1 MNRLRFLSPSL
12 GDATHPI
19 AARFRKNL
27 TSTGVIL
34 AVILAVAL
42 ALRLNGLNWDDGFG
56 FHPDERDIYMR
67 SDCMYQALANL
78 PGYENC
84 GYVQAQPET
93 TPGLPSLE
101 VFLDPDRSPLNPH
114 WFPLGSILLYVL
126 VYFRSIFELFT
137 DFSSMDMRYAGR
149 SISALADL
157 GSVFMVF
164 LLGRRTYGA
173 RVGLLAA
180 GLTALAVIHIQ
191 NSHFYRPET
200 FSALFTLASF
210 WAIFRMLERKRL
222 ADSLL
227 LGVFAGLAVA
237 PKISGIVVLCP
248 VGLAY
253 AYRLWDAVRSTRDPT
268 SDPNRGEENGAW
280 LRIVAHGAAA
290 LAGGLVVFAL
300 TSPYALL
307 DFATFKGDIQA
318 QGHMVRN
325 AGVWPFTIQ
334 YVGTAPYLYHIQQ
347 TAVWGL
353 GLPLGIVAWLAVP
366 LTAATLFW
374 TTGRFRADTIILVFV
389 LVTLVVQE
397 SFEVRFQRYLFTLM
411 PLMILLGSRMLWW
424 PVERFGGQ
432 PAASS
437 GRRQRRLPRTN
448 RIAALWRRRGETR
461 SKALKWAA
469 VGTVV
474 FVVASTAFYALAFQ
488 RVYERQHPA
497 VTASEWINGNIAPG
511 TAIVSDNHW
520 DEFVPNL
527 YAFDVWQYPVY
538 ERDSQSKLEA
548 LAGRLAVSEYLV
560 FYSNRPY
567 SSVSRDP
574 DRFPNSARYY
584 QLLFAGELGYN
595 LEQAFHSYP
604 GLWGVEF
611 RDDPVGAA
619 GLPQPRSL
627 NLASPGALS
636 FNLGYADDNVVGY
649 DHPLVLL
656 FRNIEGRS
664 FDELADLLA
673 ARQAPAEAHREGQ
686 LPPGGLM
693 LSAADLSTQ
702 RSGGTWSE
710 LIQRDSWTNRLPVLV
725 WLLVV
730 ELVFLAALPLSI
742 VVFRPLPDRGV
753 ILARVLGLLLVCYV
767 AWMAVSLGWVEFSKT
782 AIVWGFLALCAGSG
796 LALAA
801 LGREVLGFL
810 RERWRFLLGA
820 EMLFL
825 LAFLA
830 FVLIRAANPDLWHP
844 WRGGEKPME
853 LAYFSAVIRSSAMP
867 PFDPWFSG
875 GYLNYYYWGYF
886 MPAALVRITGILP
899 TTAFNL
905 AVPLFFAL
913 TVTGAFSLVYNA
925 AQGVRSS
932 RRGGRGPSPE
942 RRGWP
947 RWTGFR
953 SPVAAGLL
961 GAAFVCV
968 IGNLDGAVQ
977 VVQGLWRKVFETGGY
992 PAFDFWRSSRVI
1004 PAQENFDPSP
1014 LAFWVPDKTPGV
1026 AEITPHI
1033 TEFPFFTFLFADLHA
1048 HMMAIPYYLLVL
1060 ALGMN
1065 LVVGLRRQGLR
1076 WISLAAAALALA
1088 LGSLWVINSW
1098 DYPTFGLLALSLV
1111 VLGVY
1116 FRPGPAQHR
1125 ARLGTALLLVVGVGS
1140 IVAFLPFHQAYE
1152 TFNSG
1157 LEPTKWDSPLTRY
1170 LWVYGLFLFI
1180 AGTFALLQIR
1190 GGLARV
1196 YSSIRG
1202 GRKPNLSN
1210 PYLSNPNGRFIGL
1223 AAGCALAVLMAAAG
1237 FWTAAVLLACLMG
1250 VGWVG
1255 WTLISSDRED
1265 RAFTLMPLI
1274 WLAMGLG
1281 ISIGVDFV
1289 RVTGDIGRMNTLFK
1303 YYLEVW
1309 VLFGLATAYFLW
1321 FVVDSGTLRRFAP
1334 PVRWVWAAALVVLL
1348 GSSLIYT
1355 VLGTRARL
1363 ADRFEPAPLTLDGTA
1378 YMKTA
1383 THSEMQQPFQLEPD
1397 LRAIEWLQD
1406 NVEGSPVVLEAH
1418 GDQYRWNGRISIYT
1432 GLPTVLGWPWHQI
1445 QQRTGYDGQVTDR
1458 ARDVATVYNTNDPQ
1472 LASELL
1478 KRYRVEY
1485 VVIGELERI
1494 YYEAPG
1500 LAKFLTMEQS
1510 GQLRLVYESDGVQV
1524 FRVVPS

>member
-1 MNRLRFLSPSL
+1 MNRLRFQLPSF
-12 GDATHPI
+12 DDPTHSF
-19 AARFRKNL
+19 AARVRKNL
-27 TSTGVIL
+27 TSTAVVL
-34 AVILAVAL
+34 AVILALAL

-67 SDCMYQALANL
+67 SDCMYQALANH
-78 PGYENC
+78 PGFENC
-84 GYVQAQPET
+84 GYLQAQPET

-101 VFLDPDRSPLNPH
+101 VFLNPERSPLNPH
-114 WFPLGSILLYVL
+114 WFPLGSVLLYVL
-126 VYFRSIFELFT
+126 VYFRSTFELFN

-149 SISALADL
+149 AISALADV
-157 GSVFMVF
+157 GSVLMVF
-164 LLGRRTYGA
+164 LLGRRIYG
-173 RVGLLAA
+173 VKIGLLAA

-210 WAIFRMLERKRL
+210 WAIFRMMERKRL

-227 LGVFAGLAVA
+227 LGVFAGLAIA
-237 PKISGIVVLCP
+237 PKISGIMVLCP

-253 AYRLWDAVRSTRDPT
+253 GYRLWDAVRSNRDQD
-268 SDPNRGEENGAW
+268 SEAW

-307 DFATFKGDIQA
+307 DFAAFKDDLTA

-374 TTGRFRADTIILVFV
+374 TTGRFRADSIILVFV

-432 PAASS
+432 PVADS
-437 GRRQRRLPRTN
+437 GRRQRRMPRTN
-448 RIAALWRRRGETR
+448 WVMVLWRRRRET
-461 SKALKWAA
+461 LKWAA
-469 VGTVV
+469 VGAVV
-474 FVVASTAFYALAFQ
+474 FVVAATAFYALAFQ

-497 VTASEWINGNIAPG
+497 VTASQWINGNIAPG
-511 TAIVSDNHW
+511 TAIISDNHW

-538 ERDSQSKLEA
+538 ETDTQVKMET
-548 LAGRLAVSEYLV
+548 LAGRLADSEYLV

-567 SSVSRDP
+567 SSVTRDP
-574 DRFPNSARYY
+574 NRFPNSVRYY
-584 QLLFAGELGYN
+584 QLLFAGDLGYN
-595 LEQAFHSYP
+595 LEQSFHSYP

-611 RDDPVGAA
+611 RDDPIGAA
-619 GLPQPRSL
+619 GLPQPKSV
-627 NLASPGALS
+627 NSAAPGALS

-656 FRNIEGRS
+656 FRNVERRP
-664 FDELADLLA
+664 FEELVDLLA
-673 ARQAPAEAHREGQ
+673 GGPSPDGAQWERKAG
-686 LPPGGLM
+686 PGGLM
-693 LSAADLSTQ
+693 ISEADLLTQ
-702 RSGGTWSE
+702 RNGGTWSE
-710 LIQRDSWTNRLPVLV
+710 LISRDSWTNRLPVLA
-725 WLLVV
+725 WLLAV

-742 VVFRPLPDRGV
+742 FVFRPLPDRGI
-753 ILARVLGLLLVCYV
+753 ILARILGLLLVSYI

-782 AIVWGFLALCAGSG
+782 AIVWGFLALCAASG
-796 LALAA
+796 LALAV
-801 LGREVLGFL
+801 LRREILGFL

-830 FVLIRAANPDLWHP
+830 FVLVRAANPDLWHP

-853 LAYFSAVIRSSAMP
+853 LAYFSAVIKSSAMP

-925 AQGVRSS
+925 AQGVRAS
-932 RRGGRGPSPE
+932 RRGGRRPSPG
-942 RRGWP
+942 RRGEPW
-947 RWTGFR
+947 WSGFR

-961 GAAFVCV
+961 GAAFVGV

-977 VVQGLWRKVFETGGY
+977 VVRGIWHKLFETGGY

-1014 LAFWVPDKTPGV
+1014 LAFWVPDKVAGV
-1026 AEITPHI
+1026 AETTPHI

-1065 LVVGLRRQGLR
+1065 LAVGLRRQGLR

-1098 DYPTFGLLALSLV
+1098 DYPTFGLLALGLV
-1111 VLGVY
+1111 VIGVHL
-1116 FRPGPAQHR
+1116 RPGPDQHR
-1125 ARLGTALLLVVGVGS
+1125 ARLAASLLLLVGVGS

-1157 LEPTKWDSPLTRY
+1157 LEPTKWHTPLTRY
-1170 LWVYGLFLFI
+1170 LWIHGLFLFI
-1180 AGTFALLQIR
+1180 AGTFVLCQIR
-1190 GGLARV
+1190 GGVARL

-1202 GRKPNLSN
+1202 GRIPRLSN
-1210 PYLSNPNGRFIGL
+1210 PSERLIVL
-1223 AAGCALAVLMAAAG
+1223 AAGFGLAVLMAAAG
-1237 FWTAAVLLACLMG
+1237 FWTPAVLLACLLG

-1255 WTLISSDRED
+1255 WTLISTNRED

-1309 VLFGLATAYFLW
+1309 VLFGLAGAYFLW
-1321 FVVDSGTLRRFAP
+1321 LVIDSGALRRLAP
-1334 PVRWVWAAALVVLL
+1334 PVRWVWTAALVVLL

-1355 VLGTRARL
+1355 VLGTRVRL

-1378 YMKTA
+1378 YMNTA
-1383 THSEMQQPFQLEPD
+1383 THSELEQPFQLEPD

-1406 NVEGSPVVLEAH
+1406 NVEGSPVILEAH

-1445 QQRTGYDGQVTDR
+1445 QQRTDYSGQVGER
-1458 ARDVATVYNTNDPQ
+1458 ARDVATIYNTNDLQ
-1472 LASELL
+1472 LAGELL
-1478 KRYRVEY
+1478 QRYQVEY
-1485 VVIGELERI
+1485 IVIGELERI
-1494 YYEAPG
+1494 YYDAPG
-1500 LAKFLTMEQS
+1500 LEKFLTMEQR
-1510 GQLRLVYESDGVQV
+1510 GQLRRVYESNGVLI
-1524 FRVVPS
+1524 FRAIPS

>member
-1 MNRLRFLSPSL
+1 MNRLRFQLPSF
-12 GDATHPI
+12 GDPAHSL

-27 TSTGVIL
+27 TTTAVIL

-67 SDCMYQALANL
+67 SDCMYQALANH
-78 PGYENC
+78 PGFENC
-84 GYVQAQPET
+84 GYLQAQPET

-101 VFLDPDRSPLNPH
+101 VFLDPERSPLNPH
-114 WFPLGSILLYVL
+114 WFPLGSVLLYVL
-126 VYFRSIFELFT
+126 VYFRSIFELVT

-149 SISALADL
+149 AISALADV
-157 GSVFMVF
+157 GSVLLVF
-164 LLGRRTYGA
+164 LLGRRIYGV
-173 RVGLLAA
+173 RIGLLAA

-210 WAIFRMLERKRL
+210 WAIFRMMERKRFT
-222 ADSLL
+222 DSLL
-227 LGVFAGLAVA
+227 LGAFVGLAVA
-237 PKISGIVVLCP
+237 PKISGVVVLCP

-253 AYRLWDAVRSTRDPT
+253 GYRLWDAVRSNRDQD
-268 SDPNRGEENGAW
+268 SEAW

-307 DFATFKGDIQA
+307 DFAAFKDDLTA

-389 LVTLVVQE
+389 LLTLVVQE

-432 PAASS
+432 PVADS
-437 GRRQRRLPRTN
+437 GRRQRRMPRTN
-448 RIAALWRRRGETR
+448 RVMVLWRRRRET
-461 SKALKWAA
+461 LKWAA

-474 FVVASTAFYALAFQ
+474 FVVAATAFYALAFQ

-497 VTASEWINGNIAPG
+497 VTASQWINGNIAPG
-511 TAIVSDNHW
+511 TAIISDNHW

-538 ERDSQSKLEA
+538 ETDTQVKMET
-548 LAGRLAVSEYLV
+548 LAGRLADSEYLV

-574 DRFPNSARYY
+574 NRFPNSARYY
-584 QLLFAGELGYN
+584 QLLFAGDLGYS
-595 LEQAFHSYP
+595 LEQSFHSYP

-611 RDDPVGAA
+611 RDDPIGAA
-619 GLPQPRSL
+619 GLPQPKSV
-627 NLASPGALS
+627 NPAAPGAFS

-656 FRNIEGRS
+656 FRNVERRP
-664 FDELADLLA
+664 FEELLDLLA
-673 ARQAPAEAHREGQ
+673 GGPSPDGAQWERKAG
-686 LPPGGLM
+686 PGGLM
-693 LSAADLSTQ
+693 LSEADLLMQ
-702 RSGGTWSE
+702 RNGGTWSE
-710 LIQRDSWTNRLPVLV
+710 LIQRDSWTNRLPVLA
-725 WLLVV
+725 WLLAV
-730 ELVFLAALPLSI
+730 ELVFLAALPLSM
-742 VVFRPLPDRGV
+742 VVFRPLPDRGI
-753 ILARVLGLLLVCYV
+753 ILARILGLLLVSYI

-782 AIVWGFLALCAGSG
+782 AIVWGFLALCAASG
-796 LALAA
+796 LALAV
-801 LGREVLGFL
+801 LRREILGFL

-830 FVLIRAANPDLWHP
+830 FVLVRAANPDLWHP

-853 LAYFSAVIRSSAMP
+853 LAYFSAVIKSSTMP

-925 AQGVRSS
+925 AQGVRAS
-932 RRGGRGPSPE
+932 RRGGRRPSPG
-942 RRGWP
+942 RRAGPW
-947 RWTGFR
+947 WSGFR

-961 GAAFVCV
+961 GAAFVGV

-977 VVQGLWRKVFETGGY
+977 VVRGLWHKLFETGGY

-1014 LAFWVPDKTPGV
+1014 LAFWVPDKVAGV
-1026 AEITPHI
+1026 AETTPHI

-1065 LVVGLRRQGLR
+1065 LAVGLRRQGLR

-1098 DYPTFGLLALSLV
+1098 DYPTFGLLALGLV
-1111 VLGVY
+1111 VVGVY
-1116 FRPGPAQHR
+1116 LRPGPDQHR
-1125 ARLGTALLLVVGVGS
+1125 ARLAVPLLLLVGVGS

-1157 LEPTKWDSPLTRY
+1157 LEPTKWQTPLTRY
-1170 LWVYGLFLFI
+1170 LWIHGLFLFI
-1180 AGTFALLQIR
+1180 AGTFVLWQIR
-1190 GGLARV
+1190 GGVARL

-1202 GRKPNLSN
+1202 GRIPRLSN
-1210 PYLSNPNGRFIGL
+1210 PSGRLIVL
-1223 AAGCALAVLMAAAG
+1223 AAGFGLAVLMAAAG
-1237 FWTAAVLLACLMG
+1237 FWTPAVLLVCLLG

-1255 WTLISSDRED
+1255 WTLISTNRED

-1309 VLFGLATAYFLW
+1309 VLFGLAGAYFLW
-1321 FVVDSGTLRRFAP
+1321 LVIDSGALRRLAP
-1334 PVRWVWAAALVVLL
+1334 PVRWVWAAALVILL

-1355 VLGTRARL
+1355 VLGTRVRL

-1378 YMKTA
+1378 YMNTA
-1383 THSEMQQPFQLEPD
+1383 THSELEQPFQLEPD

-1445 QQRTGYDGQVTDR
+1445 QQRTDYSGQVGER
-1458 ARDVATVYNTNDPQ
+1458 ARDVATIYNTNDLQ
-1472 LASELL
+1472 LAGELL
-1478 KRYRVEY
+1478 QRYQVEY
-1485 VVIGELERI
+1485 IVIGELERI
-1494 YYEAPG
+1494 YYDAPG
-1500 LAKFLTMEQS
+1500 LDKFLAMEQR
-1510 GQLRLVYESDGVQV
+1510 GQLRRVYESSGVII
-1524 FRVVPS
+1524 FRPIPN

>member
-1 MNRLRFLSPSL
+1 MNRLRFQLPSL
-12 GDATHPI
+12 GDPTHSL

-27 TSTGVIL
+27 TSTAVIL
-34 AVILAVAL
+34 ALILAVAL

-67 SDCMYQALANL
+67 SDCMYQALANH
-78 PGYENC
+78 PGFENC
-84 GYVQAQPET
+84 GYVQAQPEI

-101 VFLDPDRSPLNPH
+101 VFLDPERSPLNPH
-114 WFPLGSILLYVL
+114 WFPLGSVLLYVL

-149 SISALADL
+149 AISALADV
-157 GSVFMVF
+157 GSVLMVF
-164 LLGRRTYGA
+164 LLGRRIYG
-173 RVGLLAA
+173 VKIGLLAA

-210 WAIFRMLERKRL
+210 WAIFRMMERKRL

-227 LGVFAGLAVA
+227 LGAFVGLAVA
-237 PKISGIVVLCP
+237 PKISGVVVLCP

-253 AYRLWDAVRSTRDPT
+253 GYRLWDAVRSNRDQD
-268 SDPNRGEENGAW
+268 SEVW
-280 LRIVAHGAAA
+280 LRIVAHGAATV
-290 LAGGLVVFAL
+290 AGGLVVFAIA
-300 TSPYALL
+300 SPYALL
-307 DFATFKGDIQA
+307 DFASFKGDLAA

-353 GLPLGIVAWLAVP
+353 GLPLGILAWLAVP

-374 TTGRFRADTIILVFV
+374 TTGRFRADSIILVFV

-424 PVERFGGQ
+424 PLERFGGQ
-432 PAASS
+432 PVADS
-437 GRRQRRLPRTN
+437 GRRQRRMPRTN
-448 RIAALWRRRGETR
+448 RVMVLWRRRGET
-461 SKALKWAA
+461 LKWAA
-469 VGTVV
+469 VGMVV
-474 FVVASTAFYALAFQ
+474 FVVAATAFYALAFQ

-497 VTASEWINGNIAPG
+497 VTASQWINGNIAPG
-511 TAIVSDNHW
+511 TAIISDNHW

-527 YAFDVWQYPVY
+527 YEFDVWQYPVY
-538 ERDSQSKLEA
+538 ETDTRAKMET
-548 LAGRLAVSEYLV
+548 LAGRLSDSEYLV

-584 QLLFAGELGYN
+584 QLLFAGELGYS
-595 LEQAFHSYP
+595 LEQSFHSYP

-611 RDDPVGAA
+611 RDDPIGAA
-619 GLPQPRSL
+619 GLPQPESV
-627 NLASPGALS
+627 NTVAPGALS

-656 FRNIEGRS
+656 FRNVEKRP
-664 FDELADLLA
+664 FVELLDLLA
-673 ARQAPAEAHREGQ
+673 GGQ
-686 LPPGGLM
+686 SPDGAQWDRKAAPGGLM
-693 LSAADLSTQ
+693 LSEADLSTQ
-702 RSGGTWSE
+702 RKGGTWSE
-710 LIQRDSWTNRLPVLV
+710 LIQRDSWTNRLPVLA
-725 WLLVV
+725 WLLAV

-742 VVFRPLPDRGV
+742 IVFRPLPDRGIV
-753 ILARVLGLLLVCYV
+753 LARIFGLLLVSYV

-782 AIVWGFLALCAGSG
+782 AIIWGFLALCVASG
-796 LALAA
+796 LALVV
-801 LGREVLGFL
+801 LRREILGFL

-820 EMLFL
+820 EILFL

-830 FVLIRAANPDLWHP
+830 FVLVRAANPDLWHP

-853 LAYFSAVIRSSAMP
+853 LAYFSAVIKSSTMP

-925 AQGVRSS
+925 AQGVRAS
-932 RRGGRGPSPE
+932 RRGGRRPSPG
-942 RRGWP
+942 RRGGPW
-947 RWTGFR
+947 WSGFR

-961 GAAFVCV
+961 GAAFVGV

-1014 LAFWVPDKTPGV
+1014 LAFWVPDKAPGV

-1033 TEFPFFTFLFADLHA
+1033 TEFPFFTFLFADMHA

-1098 DYPTFGLLALSLV
+1098 DYPTFGLLALGLV

-1116 FRPGPAQHR
+1116 LRPGPDQHR
-1125 ARLGTALLLVVGVGS
+1125 ARLGVSLLLLVGVGS

-1157 LEPTKWDSPLTRY
+1157 LEPTKWHTPLTRY
-1170 LWVYGLFLFI
+1170 LWIYGLFLFI
-1180 AGTFALLQIR
+1180 AGTFVLCQMR
-1190 GGLARV
+1190 GGLARL
-1196 YSSIRG
+1196 YSSIG
-1202 GRKPNLSN
+1202 GWRKPTRST
-1210 PYLSNPNGRFIGL
+1210 PNGRLFVL
-1223 AAGCALAVLMAAAG
+1223 AAGFGLAVLMAAAG
-1237 FWTAAVLLACLMG
+1237 FWTAAVLLACLLG
-1250 VGWVG
+1250 VGWVC
-1255 WTLISSDRED
+1255 WTLISSNRED

-1309 VLFGLATAYFLW
+1309 VLFGLAGAYLLW
-1321 FVVDSGTLRRFAP
+1321 LVIDYGALRRLAP

-1378 YMKTA
+1378 YMNTA
-1383 THSEMQQPFQLEPD
+1383 THSELEQPFPLEPD

-1406 NVEGSPVVLEAH
+1406 NVEGSPVILEAH
-1418 GDQYRWNGRISIYT
+1418 GDQYRWNARISIYT

-1445 QQRTGYDGQVTDR
+1445 QQRTDYSAQVGER
-1458 ARDVATVYNTNDPQ
+1458 ARDVATIYNTNDLQ
-1472 LASELL
+1472 LAGELL
-1478 KRYRVEY
+1478 QRYQVEY
-1485 VVIGELERI
+1485 IVIGELERI
-1494 YYEAPG
+1494 YYDAPG
-1500 LAKFLTMEQS
+1500 LEKFLTMEQR
-1510 GQLRLVYESDGVQV
+1510 GQLRRVYESNGVLI
-1524 FRVVPS
+1524 FRAIPS

>member
-1 MNRLRFLSPSL
+1 MNRLRFQLPSFN
-12 GDATHPI
+12 DPAHSV

-27 TSTGVIL
+27 TSTVVIL

-67 SDCMYQALANL
+67 SDCMYQALANH
-78 PGYENC
+78 PGFENC

-101 VFLDPDRSPLNPH
+101 VFLDPERSPLNPH
-114 WFPLGSILLYVL
+114 WFPLGSVLLYVL
-126 VYFRSIFELFT
+126 VYLRSIFELFN

-149 SISALADL
+149 AISALADV
-157 GSVFMVF
+157 GSVLLVF
-164 LLGRRTYGA
+164 LLGRRIYG
-173 RVGLLAA
+173 VKIGLLAA

-210 WAIFRMLERKRL
+210 WAIFRMMERKRL

-237 PKISGIVVLCP
+237 PKISGIMVLCP

-253 AYRLWDAVRSTRDPT
+253 AYRLWDAVRSNRDQD
-268 SDPNRGEENGAW
+268 SEAW

-290 LAGGLVVFAL
+290 LAVGLVVFAL

-307 DFATFKGDIQA
+307 DFASLKGDLAA

-389 LVTLVVQE
+389 LVSLVVQE
-397 SFEVRFQRYLFTLM
+397 SFEVRFQRYLFALM

-424 PVERFGGQ
+424 PVERFSGR
-432 PAASS
+432 PAADT
-437 GRRQRRLPRTN
+437 GRRRRSLRRAN
-448 RIAALWRRRGETR
+448 RVSVLWRRRGET
-461 SKALKWAA
+461 LKWAA

-474 FVVASTAFYALAFQ
+474 FVVVSTAFYALAFQ
-488 RVYERQHPA
+488 RVYERPHPA

-511 TAIVSDNHW
+511 TAIISDNHW

-527 YAFDVWQYPVY
+527 YEFDVWQYPVY
-538 ERDSQSKLEA
+538 ETDNQSKLES
-548 LAGRLAVSEYLV
+548 LAGRLADSEYLV

-584 QLLFAGELGYN
+584 QLLFAGDLGYN
-595 LEQAFHSYP
+595 LEQSFHSYP

-611 RDDPVGAA
+611 RDDPIGAA
-619 GLPQPRSL
+619 GLPQPESV
-627 NLASPGALS
+627 NTVAPGALS

-656 FRNIEGRS
+656 FRNVEKRP
-664 FDELADLLA
+664 FEELLDLLA
-673 ARQAPAEAHREGQ
+673 GGQSPAGAQWEGTTG
-686 LPPGGLM
+686 PGGLM
-693 LSAADLSTQ
+693 LSEADLLTQ
-702 RSGGTWSE
+702 RKGGTWSE
-710 LIQRDSWTNRLPVLV
+710 LIQRDSWTNRLPVLA
-725 WLLVV
+725 WLLAV

-742 VVFRPLPDRGV
+742 VVFRPLPDRGI
-753 ILARVLGLLLVCYV
+753 ILARILGLLLVSYV
-767 AWMAVSLGWVEFSKT
+767 TWMAVSLGWVEFSKT
-782 AIVWGFLALCAGSG
+782 AIVWGFLALCAASG
-796 LALAA
+796 LALAV
-801 LGREVLGFL
+801 LGREILGFL

-820 EMLFL
+820 EILFL

-830 FVLIRAANPDLWHP
+830 FVLVRAANPDLWHP

-853 LAYFSAVIRSSAMP
+853 LAYFSAVIKSSTMP

-925 AQGVRSS
+925 TQGVRAS
-932 RRGGRGPSPE
+932 RRGGRRPSPG
-942 RRGWP
+942 RLGGPW
-947 RWTGFR
+947 WSGFR

-961 GAAFVCV
+961 GAAFVGV

-1014 LAFWVPDKTPGV
+1014 LAFWVPDKAPDV

-1033 TEFPFFTFLFADLHA
+1033 TEFPFFTFLFADMHA

-1098 DYPTFGLLALSLV
+1098 DYPTFGLLALGLV

-1116 FRPGPAQHR
+1116 LRPGPDQHR
-1125 ARLGTALLLVVGVGS
+1125 ARLAASLLLLVGVGS

-1157 LEPTKWDSPLTRY
+1157 LEPTKWHTLLTRY
-1170 LWVYGLFLFI
+1170 LWIYGVFLFI
-1180 AGTFALLQIR
+1180 AGTFVLCQMR
-1190 GGLARV
+1190 GDLARL

-1202 GRKPNLSN
+1202 GRKPTLST
-1210 PYLSNPNGRFIGL
+1210 PNGRLIVLVAGFGL
-1223 AAGCALAVLMAAAG
+1223 AALMAAAG
-1237 FWTAAVLLACLMG
+1237 FWTAAVLLACLLG
-1250 VGWVG
+1250 VGWVC
-1255 WTLISSDRED
+1255 WTLISFNRED

-1309 VLFGLATAYFLW
+1309 VLFGLAGAYFLW
-1321 FVVDSGTLRRFAP
+1321 LVVDSGALRRLAP

-1378 YMKTA
+1378 YMNTA
-1383 THSEMQQPFQLEPD
+1383 THRELEQPFQLEPD

-1406 NVEGSPVVLEAH
+1406 NVEGSPVILEAH
-1418 GDQYRWNGRISIYT
+1418 GDQYRWNARISIYT

-1445 QQRTGYDGQVTDR
+1445 QQRTDYSAQVGER
-1458 ARDVATVYNTNDPQ
+1458 ARDVATIYNTNDLQ
-1472 LASELL
+1472 LAGELL
-1478 KRYRVEY
+1478 QRYQVEY
-1485 VVIGELERI
+1485 IVIGDLERI
-1494 YYEAPG
+1494 YYDAPG
-1500 LAKFLTMEQS
+1500 LEKFLTMEQS
-1510 GQLRLVYESDGVQV
+1510 GQLRRVYESNGVLI
-1524 FRVVPS
+1524 FRAIPS

>member
-1 MNRLRFLSPSL
+1 MNRLRFQLPSFS
-12 GDATHPI
+12 DPTHSLAGRI
-19 AARFRKNL
+19 RKNL
-27 TSTGVIL
+27 TAT
-34 AVILAVAL
+34 AVILALILALAL

-67 SDCMYQALANL
+67 SDCMYRALANH
-78 PGYENC
+78 PGFENC

-93 TPGLPSLE
+93 TPGPPSLE
-101 VFLDPDRSPLNPH
+101 VFLDPERSPLNPH
-114 WFPLGSILLYVL
+114 WFPLGSVLLYVL

-137 DFSSMDMRYAGR
+137 DISSMDMRYTGR
-149 SISALADL
+149 AISALADV
-157 GSVFMVF
+157 GSVLLVF
-164 LLGRRTYGA
+164 LLGRRIYG
-173 RVGLLAA
+173 VKIGLLAA

-210 WAIFRMLERKRL
+210 WAIFRMLERKRW

-237 PKISGIVVLCP
+237 PKVSGIMVLCP

-253 AYRLWDAVRSTRDPT
+253 GYRLWDAVRSNRDQD
-268 SDPNRGEENGAW
+268 SEVW
-280 LRIVAHGAAA
+280 LRVAAHGAVA
-290 LAGGLVVFAL
+290 LAGGIVVFAL
-300 TSPYALL
+300 ASPYALL
-307 DFATFKGDIQA
+307 DFAAFKGDIQA

-366 LTAATLFW
+366 ITAATLFW
-374 TTGRFRADTIILVFV
+374 TTGRFRADSIILVFV

-432 PAASS
+432 PVADT
-437 GRRQRRLPRTN
+437 GRRDRSLRRANLRGAN
-448 RIAALWRRRGETR
+448 RAMVLWRRRGEP
-461 SKALKWAA
+461 LKWAA

-474 FVVASTAFYALAFQ
+474 LVVAATAFYALAFQ
-488 RVYERQHPA
+488 RVYERPHPA
-497 VTASEWINGNIAPG
+497 VTASHWINANIVPG
-511 TAIVSDNHW
+511 TAIISDNHW
-520 DEFVPNL
+520 DEFIPNL
-527 YAFDVWQYPVY
+527 YEFDVWQYPVY
-538 ERDSQSKLEA
+538 EPDTQTKMET
-548 LAGRLAVSEYLV
+548 LAGRLAGSEYLV

-574 DRFPNSARYY
+574 NRFPNSAQYY

-595 LEQAFHSYP
+595 LEQSFHSYP

-611 RDDPVGAA
+611 RDDPIGAA
-619 GLPQPRSL
+619 GLPQPESV
-627 NLASPGALS
+627 NSAGPGALS

-656 FRNIEGRS
+656 FRNVERRP
-664 FDELADLLA
+664 FDELLDLLA
-673 ARQAPAEAHREGQ
+673 GGQSPAATQGDGKDAPD
-686 LPPGGLM
+686 GLM
-693 LSAADLSTQ
+693 LSEADLSTQ
-702 RSGGTWSE
+702 RNGGTWSE
-710 LIQRDSWTNRLPVLV
+710 VIHRDSWTNRLPVLA
-725 WLLVV
+725 WLLAV

-742 VVFRPLPDRGV
+742 FLFRPLPDRGV
-753 ILARVLGLLLVCYV
+753 ILARIFGLLLVSYV
-767 AWMAVSLGWVEFSKT
+767 AWMAVSLGWVEFSRT
-782 AIVWGFLALCAGSG
+782 AIVWGFLALCAASG
-796 LALAA
+796 LALAV
-801 LGREVLGFL
+801 LRKEILGFL

-830 FVLIRAANPDLWHP
+830 FALVRAANPDLWHP

-853 LAYFSAVIRSSAMP
+853 LAYFTAVIKSSAMP

-913 TVTGAFSLVYNA
+913 TVTGAFSLVYNV
-925 AQGVRSS
+925 AQGARASG
-932 RRGGRGPSPE
+932 RRGGRLASG
-942 RRGWP
+942 RRGG
-947 RWTGFR
+947 RWWWSGFR

-961 GAAFVCV
+961 GGAFVGV

-977 VVQGLWRKVFETGGY
+977 VVHGLWRKVFETGGY

-1014 LAFWVPDKTPGV
+1014 LTFWVPDKTQGV

-1076 WISLAAAALALA
+1076 WISVAAAALALA

-1098 DYPTFGLLALSLV
+1098 DYPTFGLLALGLV
-1111 VLGVY
+1111 VVGIYL
-1116 FRPGPAQHR
+1116 RPGPDQHR
-1125 ARLGTALLLVVGVGS
+1125 ARLAVFLLLLVGAGS

-1157 LEPTKWDSPLTRY
+1157 LEPTKWHTPLTRY
-1170 LWVYGLFLFI
+1170 LWIYGLFLFI
-1180 AGTFALLQIR
+1180 AGTFVLCQLR
-1190 GGLARV
+1190 GGFARL
-1196 YSSIRG
+1196 YSSISV
-1202 GRKPNLSN
+1202 GRMPGLLN
-1210 PYLSNPNGRFIGL
+1210 PSGRVMVLAAGLGL
-1223 AAGCALAVLMAAAG
+1223 AALMAAAG
-1237 FWTAAVLLACLMG
+1237 FWTAAVLLACLLG
-1250 VGWVG
+1250 VCWVG
-1255 WTLISSDRED
+1255 WTLIASNRED

-1309 VLFGLATAYFLW
+1309 VLFGLAAAYLLW
-1321 FVVDSGTLRRFAP
+1321 SLVESGALRRLAP
-1334 PVRWVWAAALVVLL
+1334 PVRWVWTAVLVVLL
-1348 GSSLIYT
+1348 VSSLIYT
-1355 VLGTRARL
+1355 VLGTRVRL
-1363 ADRFEPAPLTLDGTA
+1363 ADRFEPAPPTLDGTA
-1378 YMKTA
+1378 YMNTA
-1383 THSEMQQPFQLEPD
+1383 THSELEQPFQLEPD
-1397 LRAIEWLQD
+1397 LRGIEWLQD
-1406 NVEGSPVVLEAH
+1406 NVAGSPVVLEAH

-1445 QQRTGYDGQVTDR
+1445 QQRTDYASQVGVR
-1458 ARDVATVYNTNDPQ
+1458 VRDVATIYNTADLQ
-1472 LASELL
+1472 LAGELL
-1478 KRYRVEY
+1478 QSYRVEY
-1485 VVIGELERI
+1485 IVIGELERI
-1494 YYEAPG
+1494 YYDAPG
-1500 LAKFLTMEQS
+1500 LEKFLTMERL
-1510 GQLRLVYESDGVQV
+1510 GQLRRVYESSGVIIFQV
-1524 FRVVPS
+1524 IPS

>member
-1 MNRLRFLSPSL
+1 MNRLRFQLPSF
-12 GDATHPI
+12 GDPAHSL

-27 TSTGVIL
+27 TSTAVIL
-34 AVILAVAL
+34 ALILAVAL

-67 SDCMYQALANL
+67 SDCMYQALANH
-78 PGYENC
+78 PGFENC
-84 GYVQAQPET
+84 GYLQAQPET

-101 VFLDPDRSPLNPH
+101 VFLDPERSPLNPH
-114 WFPLGSILLYVL
+114 WFPLGSVLLYVL
-126 VYFRSIFELFT
+126 VYFRSIFELVT

-149 SISALADL
+149 AISALADV
-157 GSVFMVF
+157 GSVFLVF
-164 LLGRRTYGA
+164 LLGRRIYG
-173 RVGLLAA
+173 VKIGLLAA

-210 WAIFRMLERKRL
+210 WAIFRMTERKRF

-253 AYRLWDAVRSTRDPT
+253 GYRLWDAVRSNRDQD
-268 SDPNRGEENGAW
+268 SEAW

-307 DFATFKGDIQA
+307 DFAAFKDDLTA

-366 LTAATLFW
+366 LTVATLFW
-374 TTGRFRADTIILVFV
+374 TTGRFRADSIILVFV

-432 PAASS
+432 PVADS
-437 GRRQRRLPRTN
+437 GRRQRRMPRTN
-448 RIAALWRRRGETR
+448 RVMVLWRRRRET
-461 SKALKWAA
+461 LKWAA

-474 FVVASTAFYALAFQ
+474 FVVAATAFYALAFQ

-497 VTASEWINGNIAPG
+497 VTASQWINGNIAPG
-511 TAIVSDNHW
+511 TAIISDNHW

-527 YAFDVWQYPVY
+527 YTFDVWQYPVY
-538 ERDSQSKLEA
+538 ETDTQVKMET
-548 LAGRLAVSEYLV
+548 LAGRLADSEYLV

-574 DRFPNSARYY
+574 NRFPNSARYY
-584 QLLFAGELGYN
+584 ELLFAGDLGYK
-595 LEQAFHSYP
+595 LEQSFHSYP

-611 RDDPVGAA
+611 RDDPIGAA
-619 GLPQPRSL
+619 GLPQPKSV
-627 NLASPGALS
+627 NSAAPGALS

-656 FRNIEGRS
+656 FRNIEGRP
-664 FDELADLLA
+664 FEELVGLLA
-673 ARQAPAEAHREGQ
+673 GGPSPDGVQWERKAG
-686 LPPGGLM
+686 PGGLM
-693 LSAADLSTQ
+693 LSEADLLTQ
-702 RSGGTWSE
+702 RNGGTWSE
-710 LIQRDSWTNRLPVLV
+710 LISRDSWTNRLPVLA
-725 WLLVV
+725 WLLAV

-742 VVFRPLPDRGV
+742 FVFRPLPDRGI
-753 ILARVLGLLLVCYV
+753 ILARILGLLLVSYI

-782 AIVWGFLALCAGSG
+782 AIVWGFLALCAASG
-796 LALAA
+796 LALAV
-801 LGREVLGFL
+801 LRREIVGFL

-830 FVLIRAANPDLWHP
+830 FVLVRAANPDLWHP

-853 LAYFSAVIRSSAMP
+853 LAYFSAVIKSSIMP

-913 TVTGAFSLVYNA
+913 TVTAAFSLVYNA
-925 AQGVRSS
+925 AQGVHAS
-932 RRGGRGPSPE
+932 RRGGRRPSPG
-942 RRGWP
+942 RRGGPW
-947 RWTGFR
+947 WSGFR

-961 GAAFVCV
+961 GAAFVGV

-977 VVQGLWRKVFETGGY
+977 VVRGLWHKLFETGGY

-1014 LAFWVPDKTPGV
+1014 LAFWVPDKVAGV
-1026 AEITPHI
+1026 AETTPHI

-1048 HMMAIPYYLLVL
+1048 HMMVIPYYLLVL

-1065 LVVGLRRQGLR
+1065 LAVGLRRQGLR
-1076 WISLAAAALALA
+1076 WISLAAATLALA

-1098 DYPTFGLLALSLV
+1098 DYPTFGLLALGLV
-1111 VLGVY
+1111 VVGVY
-1116 FRPGPAQHR
+1116 LRPGSDQHR
-1125 ARLGTALLLVVGVGS
+1125 ARLAVSLLLLVGAGS

-1157 LEPTKWDSPLTRY
+1157 LEPTKWHTPLMRY
-1170 LWVYGLFLFI
+1170 LWIHGLFLFI
-1180 AGTFALLQIR
+1180 AGTFVLWQIR
-1190 GGLARV
+1190 GGVARL

-1202 GRKPNLSN
+1202 GRIPRLSN
-1210 PYLSNPNGRFIGL
+1210 PSGRLIVL
-1223 AAGCALAVLMAAAG
+1223 AAGFGLAVLMAAAG
-1237 FWTAAVLLACLMG
+1237 FWTPAVLLLCVLG

-1255 WTLISSDRED
+1255 WTLIPSNRED
-1265 RAFTLMPLI
+1265 RAFALMPLI

-1281 ISIGVDFV
+1281 ISIGVDFI

-1309 VLFGLATAYFLW
+1309 VLFGLAGAYFLW
-1321 FVVDSGTLRRFAP
+1321 LVIDSGALRRLAP
-1334 PVRWVWAAALVVLL
+1334 PVRWVWTAALVVLL

-1355 VLGTRARL
+1355 VLGTRVRL

-1378 YMKTA
+1378 YMNTA
-1383 THSEMQQPFQLEPD
+1383 THSELEKPFQLEPD

-1445 QQRTGYDGQVTDR
+1445 QQRTDYSGQVGER
-1458 ARDVATVYNTNDPQ
+1458 ARDVATIYNTNDLQ
-1472 LASELL
+1472 LAGELL
-1478 KRYRVEY
+1478 QRYQVEY
-1485 VVIGELERI
+1485 IVIGELERI
-1494 YYEAPG
+1494 YYDAPG
-1500 LAKFLTMEQS
+1500 LDKFLAMEQR
-1510 GQLRLVYESDGVQV
+1510 GRLRRVYESSGVII
-1524 FRVVPS
+1524 FRAIPS